1 MRTNLFL
8 LLFGVAACASTS
20 PKPPTNVHSNGQVR
34 WEYKMVN
41 GVPHGPG
48 HVYYADGTLK
58 SEGEY
63 VNGVKHGLFKFYRP
77 DGELEQQTYF
87 YKNVAVWKSTDPN
100 AEPPDELISGLTAFS
115 GEPPKIG
122 DELGVKGDPNAPSSF
137 RLSYDAP
144 EPYFSSLDRTAG
156 PNRLGVQFGAGTAG
170 ERPFGSV
177 TRYEVFGSYRFA
189 DFGAYGSF
197 AQSQFEVEP
206 NMRLSGR
213 QTLELGGTY
222 QRPVALGP
230 LSVRGGIL
238 FPISSD
244 DADGYLAST
253 AGAMQRATDAAQ
265 SFPST
270 VAVRTSASITH
281 KRQRLVLQGDGG
293 IDWLLGGPNSSL
305 DALARLNAGVGLGFR
320 SLMVG
325 VEVANTL
332 RMSEPS
338 RHIHVM
344 GVSGTFWINH
354 MWVTGFAA
362 SSLDGETSVTGAL
375 GYEL

>member
-1 MRTNLFL
+1 MRTTFYL

-20 PKPPTNVHSNGQVR
+20 PKSPTTIHSNGQVR
-34 WEYKMVN
+34 WEYEMVN

-48 HVYYADGTLK
+48 QVYYADGTLK

-87 YKNVAVWKSTDPN
+87 YKNVAVWKSTDPT
-100 AEPPDELISGLTAFS
+100 AKPPPEMLTGLAAFS

-122 DELGVKGDPNAPSSF
+122 SDVATPDPEAPSTF
-137 RLSYDAP
+137 KLSYDAP

-156 PNRLGVQFGAGTAG
+156 PNRLGVQFGVGTGG
-170 ERPFGSV
+170 ERPFGTV
-177 TRYEVFGSYRFA
+177 TRYEVFGSYRVSNL
-189 DFGAYGSF
+189 GAYGSF
-197 AQSQFEVEP
+197 SQSQFEVEP
-206 NMRLSGR
+206 NMRLGGR
-213 QTLELGGTY
+213 MTFELGGTY
-222 QRPVALGP
+222 QRPLSLGP
-230 LSVRGGIL
+230 LSARAGIL
-238 FPISSD
+238 FPMGSD

-265 SFPST
+265 AFPST
-270 VAVRTSASITH
+270 VAVRTSASVTH
-281 KRQRLVLQGDGG
+281 KRERLIFQGDGG
-293 IDWLLGGPNSSL
+293 VDWLLGGPEKSL

-320 SLMVG
+320 SLMVA
-325 VEVANTL
+325 VESANTL
-332 RMSEPS
+332 RVSEPS
-338 RHIHVM
+338 RHLHTV

-362 SSLDGETSVTGAL
+362 SSFDGETSVTGAL